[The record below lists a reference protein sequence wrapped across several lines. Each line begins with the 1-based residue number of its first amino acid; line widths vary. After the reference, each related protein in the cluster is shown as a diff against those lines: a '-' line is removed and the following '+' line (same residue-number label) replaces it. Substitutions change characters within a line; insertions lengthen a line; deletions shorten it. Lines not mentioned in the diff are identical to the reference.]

1 MIQPKMGIRNMLF
14 LATHFM
20 VHGNRY
26 NRGRSKKLWWLD
38 ITIVGFEIFC
48 KSAPSI
54 VIVQPGLIFNITHA
68 NPLSVLLGM
77 VLKRSNGKV
86 STYRMEIRRKKLI
99 MHTAQYIH
107 IMMLNKV
114 FIFRN

>member
-1 MIQPKMGIRNMLF
+1 MIQPKIGIRNMLF

-26 NRGRSKKLWWLD
+26 NRGRSKKLWWFD
-38 ITIVGFEIFC
+38 ITIVGFEIFR
-48 KSAPSI
+48 KSSPST

-68 NPLSVLLGM
+68 SPLSVLLGM
-77 VLKRSNGKV
+77 VLNRSNGKV
-86 STYRMEIRRKKLI
+86 STYRIEITRKKLI
-99 MHTAQYIH
+99 IHTVQYIH

-114 FIFRN
+114 FIFWN